1 MNVNYIAIICL
12 LSINVIYS
20 NEVIITSNLS
30 VSGLT
35 TTTSVQ
41 VPQNV
46 FILDSPDVL
55 VQVNGLVCALCAKG
69 IEVAFDKQKAVK
81 RVAINM
87 DTSTVEV
94 QFSLFRQLSD
104 DEIRSI
110 IKSAGYD
117 PVSIERRP

>member
-20 NEVIITSNLS
+20 NEVKITSNLS

-41 VPQNV
+41 VTQNV
-46 FILDSPDVL
+46 YILDSPDVL

-87 DTSTVEV
+87 DTSIVEV